1 MTEAER
7 QQRVDAARRVAD
19 GLLHE
24 VRNVLNPITS
34 AAWLIEAHATN
45 PQKVGELA
53 RRIAGF
59 ADANGRLSAKLQ
71 ELLRD
76 EAAGAAGDSAPFS
89 TRG

>member
-1 MTEAER
+1 MTDVHD
-7 QQRVDAARRVAD
+7 QRRVETARRVAN

-34 AAWLIEAHATN
+34 AAYLIEAHAGN

-59 ADANGRLSAKLQ
+59 ADANGRLSTKL
-71 ELLRD
+71 EALLRD
-76 EAAGAAGDSAPFS
+76 EAAGATDDSQP
-89 TRG
+89 T